1 MRIAAS
7 IEYAGQDFS
16 GWQKQPRVKTI
27 QGELEKAIFSIT
39 KQNIGTTAA
48 GRTDSG
54 VHALGQVIHF
64 DTKLK
69 RSMHSWVKGINAF
82 LPESIRV
89 KWAVEVSDDFHAR
102 FSAKQREY
110 QYLLLNQPINS
121 AIMRQNCGWTFYN
134 LNIDLIK
141 KSLLKFKG
149 KHDFNAFRSSE
160 CQAKS
165 SVRTISKI
173 SVKQQKEYFLFTFV
187 ADAFL
192 QHQIRNMLGTI
203 LKVGYGAIDVSRI
216 DLLLKQN
223 DRRLVPATFS
233 PNGLYLTNIRYD
245 SHWGLPMSN
254 NKININL

>member
-173 SVKQQKEYFLFTFV
+173 CVKQHKEYFLFTFV

-216 DLLLKQN
+216 DILLKQN

-245 SHWGLPMSN
+245 SNWGLPESN

>member
-1 MRIAAS
+1 MRVAAS
-7 IEYAGQDFS
+7 IEYAGQSFS
-16 GWQKQPRVKTI
+16 GWQKQPGVKTV

-39 KQNIGTTAA
+39 KQKISTTAA
-48 GRTDSG
+48 GRTDAG

-64 DTKLK
+64 DTDLK

-82 LPESIRV
+82 LPDSIRI
-89 KWAVEVSDDFHAR
+89 KWAIEVSDNFHAR

-110 QYLLLNQPINS
+110 QYLLLSKPINS
-121 AIMRQNCGWTFYN
+121 AIMHTYCGWTFYE

-149 KHDFNAFRSSE
+149 EHDFNAFRSSE

-173 SVKQQKEYFLFTFV
+173 NVKQYGEYFLFTFE

-192 QHQIRNMLGTI
+192 QHQIRNMMGTI
-203 LKVGYGAIDVSRI
+203 LKVGYGSIDISQVEF
-216 DLLLKQN
+216 LLKQN
-223 DRRLVPATFS
+223 DRRLVPPTFS

-245 SHWGLPMSN
+245 SKYGLPDMD
-254 NKININL
+254 NKIKINL